1 MTKPKKKLRIGL
13 LTTGG
18 DCPGLNAAIRAVTR
32 TSIYYGHEVIGF
44 LRGYEGLIENQ
55 FILMNSH
62 SVSNILQRGGTILK
76 TARSERFKTVE
87 GRQMAADN
95 LKAHTLDALVVIGGD
110 GSFRGIETFTREHPI
125 PVVGI
130 PKTIDNDIFGTDTA
144 IGYDTALN
152 TVVQAIDKIR
162 DTADS
167 HDRLF
172 FVEVMGRDA
181 GMIALLSGIG
191 SGAEAILI
199 PETKTR
205 MEQIIQ
211 ILKRGWNRKKTSMIV
226 IVAEGDDA
234 GGAYKIAQE
243 VKLRFQHFDTRVSVL
258 GHMQR
263 GGSPSCADRV
273 LASRLGVA
281 AVEAL
286 IEGRSNEM
294 VGIVNNQLVHTPLP
308 VVVNSKKEFPMDL
321 MRIAEI
327 LSL

>member
-1 MTKPKKKLRIGL
+1 MKKIQKIAL

-18 DCPGLNAAIRAVTR
+18 DCPGLNAGIRAVVR
-32 TSIYYGHEVIGF
+32 SAIYHQVEVMGVV
-44 LRGYEGLIENQ
+44 RGYEGLIENN
-55 FILMNSH
+55 FMPLHSH

-76 TARSERFKTVE
+76 TARSERFKTQE
-87 GRQMAADN
+87 GRALAY
-95 LKAHTLDALVVIGGD
+95 AHLQYNEIDAIVLLGGD
-110 GSFRGIETFTREHPI
+110 GSFRGINSFLSEYPL
-125 PVVGI
+125 PVIGI
-130 PKTIDNDIFGTDTA
+130 PKTIDNDIFGTDYA

-152 TVVQAIDKIR
+152 TVVQAVDKIR

-181 GMIALLSGIG
+181 GMIALQSGIG

-199 PETKTR
+199 PETQTR
-205 MEQIIQ
+205 VEQIVN
-211 ILKRGWNRKKTSMIV
+211 ILNRGWERKKTSMIV
-226 IVAEGDDA
+226 IVAEGDDS
-234 GGAYKIAQE
+234 GGAYKIAEE
-243 VKLRFQHFDTRVSVL
+243 VKSRFKQYDTRVSVL

-263 GGSPSCADRV
+263 GGSPTCFDRV

-286 IEGRSNEM
+286 LSGRQGEM
-294 VGIVNNQLVHTPLP
+294 VGLVNNQIVYTPFAQ
-308 VVVNSKKEFPMDL
+308 VVTGKKELPMDL
-321 MRIAEI
+321 MRVAEV